1 MSMTQVYS
9 RRQRYVTLADS
20 RLLRA
25 GTYVALAFMLLLWS
39 GVDSLA
45 QTRKRITGIVTAA
58 PNNEPL
64 PGVSVVVKG
73 SSIGANTDAK
83 GAYSLE
89 APANAT
95 LVFSFIGYVK
105 QEVATGNRTTVN
117 VSMQEDVSNLKEVVV
132 VGYGQIKRA
141 DLSSA
146 QTSVTSADIQKTVN
160 TTLEQALQG
169 RSANV
174 YVTQNT
180 GQPGGGISVNI
191 RGINTINGSN
201 EPLYVIDGVQV
212 QGAPG
217 GSYGVTSSI
226 NPLAGLNPSDIE
238 SMEILQGPS
247 ATAIYGSRATNG
259 VVLITTKR
267 GKAGQTKIN
276 YNFLYTLQD
285 TPKLLPTLNLREY
298 AVMVNEY
305 RQLSGQTPILE
316 FQDPSL
322 LGEGTNWQR
331 ELFRQAPLLKHQLS
345 LSGGNDKTTY
355 YLSGEYFNQQGVAV
369 GSSFNRYS
377 VRLNV
382 DNQTRSWLKISSNLN
397 LSKTEDRVTQTNN
410 DLINLAIE
418 QSPNIPLRN
427 PDGSWGGPTNP
438 QFAVNNPIAIAS
450 LIDNRVNRANIL
462 GGLTADINLFKGL
475 VFRNSFN
482 GSGQFST
489 NNTFTPTYQLGTI
502 INNTASANKGSG
514 NNYYWNLNQLLQY
527 DTQFGKHS
535 INAIASHEAQ
545 ESTYEGLSAG
555 IQGFVTNNIAELP
568 LGDPK
573 TATNSSYKG
582 SWGMESYLA
591 RVNYTY
597 NDRYIVQAAFR
608 ADGSPSFAPSKRW
621 GYFPSVSAA
630 WRISEEPFMKQ
641 IPQINELKLRFET
654 GLTGNQGSTGY
665 FSALQP
671 VATQWGTGYLARNY
685 ANPEYQWES
694 TMTYNLGF
702 NLNMFSN
709 RIQLEG
715 DFYIKKTDNLIMN
728 IPLPTY
734 MGTSGSGSIGPP
746 LVNIG
751 ALENR
756 GYGITLNTVNIDR
769 AGFKWTSNFNVSGFK
784 NNLSKLYAETATLDR
799 PYWFMENFL
808 ARSVVGQPAFQFF
821 GYVKEGIF
829 KSVEEINNSA
839 IPAGNTVSPNSTWVG
854 DIKYK
859 DLNGDK
865 IIDARDQT
873 FIGNPW
879 PKMTFGFTNNLS
891 YRDFDLTVLL
901 TSSYGNQIYNFVR
914 FRNENPGRTNVGR
927 GLLAGA
933 ANYARLTNDPT
944 NPTLLN
950 PDADRPRI
958 TGSDANGNANRATQD
973 YVEDGSYIRVKN
985 IQLGYNLPKSLVS
998 RQKVVQGV
1006 RVTAGV
1012 QNAFTFTKYTGYD
1025 PEVGAFVGSGSNPAQ
1040 SVIGVDYGRYPL
1052 TRMYTVSVGVDF

>member
-1 MSMTQVYS
+1 MSLFYVC
-9 RRQRYVTLADS
+9 RYGRDH
-20 RLLRA
+20 LR
-25 GTYVALAFMLLLWS
+25 GCFRSQCQLVLLL
-39 GVDSLA
+39 SLA
-45 QTRKRITGIVTAA
+45 LFSLDSFAQTPAPRLRVTGNVSSQQDVQGI
-58 PNNEPL
+58 
-64 PGVSVVVKG
+64 PGVSILVKG
-73 SSIGANTDAK
+73 TSTGTTTDAS
-83 GAYSLE
+83 GNFSID
-89 APANAT
+89 APRTGT
-95 LVFSFIGYVK
+95 LIFSYIGYVK
-105 QEVATGNRTTVN
+105 QEVPIGGKTKLTIRLL
-117 VSMQEDVSNLKEVVV
+117 EDVNNLNEVVV

-146 QTSVTSADIQKTVN
+146 QTTISSADIQKTVN
-160 TTLEQALQG
+160 TTVEQALQG

-191 RGINTINGSN
+191 RGVNTINGSN
-201 EPLYVIDGVQV
+201 EPLYVIDGVQIS
-212 QGAPG
+212 GAPG

-226 NPLAGLNPSDIE
+226 NPLAGLNPTDIE
-238 SMEILQGPS
+238 SMEVLQGPS

-285 TPKLLPTLNLREY
+285 TPKLLPTLNLRDY
-298 AVMVNEY
+298 ASLVNEY
-305 RQLSGQTPILE
+305 RQLNGQTAIPE

-331 ELFRQAPLLKHQLS
+331 ELFRQAPLFKHQLS
-345 LSGGNDKTTY
+345 LSGGTEKTTY

-369 GSSFNRYS
+369 GSAFNRYS
-377 VRLNV
+377 MRLNV
-382 DNQTRSWLKISSNLN
+382 DNQTRSWLKIGTNLN

-418 QSPNIPLRN
+418 QSPNIPLKN

-438 QFAVNNPIAIAS
+438 QFAVNNPIAIAN
-450 LIDNRVNRANIL
+450 LIDNRVNRVNVL
-462 GGLTADINLFKGL
+462 GGINAEITLMKGL
-475 VFRNSFN
+475 IFRNSFN
-482 GSGQFST
+482 GNAQFST

-502 INNTASANKGSG
+502 INNTASASKGSG

-527 DTQFGKHS
+527 DTKVGRHS
-535 INAIASHEAQ
+535 IGALVSHEAQ

-555 IQGFVTNNIAELP
+555 VQGFVTNNIPELS

-582 SWGMESYLA
+582 SWGMESYLS

-608 ADGSPSFAPSKRW
+608 ADGSPSFAPNKRW
-621 GYFPSVSAA
+621 GYFPSISAA
-630 WRISEEPFMKQ
+630 WRVSEEPFMKQ
-641 IPQINELKLRFET
+641 IPQINEFKIRFET
-654 GLTGNQGSTGY
+654 GLTGNQGSPGY

-671 VATQWGTGYLARNY
+671 VATPWGTGYLARNY
-685 ANPEYQWES
+685 ANPDYQWES

-715 DFYIKKTDNLIMN
+715 DFYLKKTDNLIMN

-734 MGTSGSGSIGPP
+734 MGTTGSGSIGPP

-756 GYGITLNTVNIDR
+756 GYGLTLNTVNIDR
-769 AGFKWTSNFNVSGFK
+769 GGFKWSSNINVSGFRNK
-784 NNLSKLYAETATLDR
+784 LSKLYAETATLDR

-821 GYVKEGIF
+821 GYQREGIF
-829 KSVEEINNSA
+829 QTVEEINNSA
-839 IPAGNTVSPNSTWVG
+839 IPAGNTVGVNSTWVG

-879 PKMTFGFTNNLS
+879 PKMTLGFTNNLS
-891 YRDFDLTVLL
+891 YQNFDLTVLL
-901 TSSYGNQIYNFVR
+901 TGSYGNDIYNFVR

-933 ANYARLTNDPT
+933 IDYARLTNDAV
-944 NPTLLN
+944 NPTLIN
-950 PDADRPRI
+950 PDAQRPRI

-973 YVEDGSYIRVKN
+973 YVEDGSYTRIKN
-985 IQLGYNLPKSLVS
+985 IQLSYSVPKSLVS
-998 RQKVVQGV
+998 RQKIVQGL

-1012 QNAFTFTKYTGYD
+1012 QNAFTLTKYKGYD
-1025 PEVGAFVGSGSNPAQ
+1025 PEVGAFVGSGSNPGS

-1052 TRMYTVSVGVDF
+1052 TRMYTLSVGIDL